1 MVCAIALGRRWRRNV
16 VGRAKDVAAF
26 VRQSYDFGSIEIELV
41 ASEAVL
47 HSSPSSLCSSFLPQ
61 DKVAD
66 FARMAPPQLPKEVQK
81 CAGEEGLIDHHVK
94 LSTIGNN
101 ETKIAEKSVSEQAD
115 VDNLKQRHEIL
126 RRDVQ
131 RFKDRQIIER
141 QVKMLE
147 IRVPQAKYLR
157 AREQAMRYRRT
168 IQDRKVK
175 VDDANKLLGPYK
187 QVEEDYEEMFEK
199 LKLRKHKAKS
209 RLDNVGQDLR
219 KCVSSLE
226 KKEGDADKLHRDMAS
241 LDQREANR
249 GSNEERL
256 KTEVRELQ
264 EAVAEVHDFAS
275 TQGSDQRL
283 VSFCPPLADVSLPI
297 AEANLVL

>member
-16 VGRAKDVAAF
+16 LGRAKDVAAF
-26 VRQSYDFGSIEIELV
+26 VRQGHDFGSIEIELKGKPGCKNV
-41 ASEAVL
+41 IIKRGISRNDKKGDWFIDQAL
-47 HSSPSSLCSSFLPQ
+47 DINIGTLCSFLPQ
-61 DKVAD
+61 DKVLTL
-66 FARMAPPQLPKEVQK
+66 RGWRLLNCQKRVQK
-81 CAGEEGLIDHHVK
+81 CAGEEGLIDHHFK
-94 LSTIGNN
+94 LSKIGNN
-101 ETKIAEKSVSEQAD
+101 ETKIAEKLVSEQAD

-209 RLDNVGQDLR
+209 GLDKVGQDLR

-226 KKEGDADKLHRDMAS
+226 KK
-241 LDQREANR
+241 
-249 GSNEERL
+249 
-256 KTEVRELQ
+256 
-264 EAVAEVHDFAS
+264 
-275 TQGSDQRL
+275 
-283 VSFCPPLADVSLPI
+283 
-297 AEANLVL
+297 